1 MHQHMRG
8 SPTIWHT
15 DQELFDAV
23 ALERRLSDLEHSDRE
38 IKRDLRQTKAQHGR
52 RITALEGKPSWTPR
66 DYALTAIGA
75 GILLAAVLEKI
86 GWGPAIAALIKLYGI
101 K

>member
-8 SPTIWHT
+8 SQMIWHT
-15 DQELFDAV
+15 DRELDEAV
-23 ALERRLSDLEHSDRE
+23 ALERRLMKLEDSDRH
-38 IKRDLRQTKAQHGR
+38 IKRTTAQHGR
-52 RITALEGKPSWTPR
+52 RITALEGKQSSPQWTAR
-66 DYALTAIGA
+66 DWTLTAIGA

-86 GWGPAIAALIKLYGI
+86 GWGPAIAALIKLYGV